1 MMFKNKTHLLIL
13 LSLFTFALLAA
24 TACADTPPKTNANG
38 IPNFAGDTVTTKSGL
53 RYIDAVVGE
62 GKPSTSGDKVTVH
75 YTGWLTNGDKF
86 DSSKDRGQAFT
97 VTIGQHR
104 VIEGWEEGLQGIAK
118 GGKRILIIPANL
130 GYGDRAAGSIPPGS
144 TLIFEVDML
153 KIEEGRKPPA
163 YKEEDVRTTAS
174 GLKYVVLHK
183 GEGDPV
189 QKGQTVQVHY
199 TGWLTDGTLFDSSV
213 DRGQLFEFVLGAK
226 RVIAGWDEGVG
237 LMNIGDKYLFIIPP
251 ELGYGERG
259 AGGVIPPN
267 ATLLFEVELFGVK
280 N

>member
-1 MMFKNKTHLLIL
+1 MIL
-13 LSLFTFALLAA
+13 LSLLTFAFLAA

-53 RYIDAVVGE
+53 KYIDAVKGE
-62 GKPSTSGDKVTVH
+62 GEPAQSGDKVTVH
-75 YTGWLTNGDKF
+75 YTGWLTDGKKF

-97 VTIGQHR
+97 VDIGKGR
-104 VIEGWEEGLQGIAK
+104 VIKGWDEGLQGIAK
-118 GGKRILIIPANL
+118 GGKRILIIPADL
-130 GYGDRAAGSIPPGS
+130 GYGNRGTGSIPPNS

-153 KIEEGRKPPA
+153 KVEAPRKPPV
-163 YKEEDVRTTAS
+163 YKEEDMQTTAS
-174 GLKYVVLHK
+174 GLKYIVLKK

-199 TGWLTDGTLFDSSV
+199 TGWLMDGTLFDSSV

-226 RVIAGWDEGVG
+226 RVIAGWDEGVA
-237 LMNIGDKYLFIIPP
+237 LMNIGDKYLFMIPP
-251 ELGYGERG
+251 ELGYGARG

-280 N
+280 NQ